1 MSIAKILM
9 EDLMD
14 LENQSIVNMSKKR
27 NEFRNIINNK
37 ALNIL
42 FQPIVSLNNGEVHGY
57 EALSRGPENSEFY
70 PPCTL
75 FSFAEKEGFLYPLE
89 KIAREQALY
98 QSRNLLQNQ
107 KLFINLTPQVIH
119 DPHFTPG
126 HTISLLEQYKLNPEN
141 IVFEITERSAITDF
155 QAFKEVLNHYRTQGF
170 NIAIDDAGAGYSSLQ
185 AISELEPDYIKV
197 DRSLISGIDQ
207 NNVKKNILEA
217 FVMFAKKMNSKVL
230 AEGIETFE
238 ELEKVKELGI
248 DFGQGYYLARP
259 NNPVSP
265 IPRHVKEFLQK
276 DKNKKK
282 PVYVDVN
289 DEIVILNKGI
299 ELARTSARFLL

>member
-9 EDLMD
+9 EDPMD
-14 LENQSIVNMSKKR
+14 LDNHSIITMSHKR
-27 NEFRNIINNK
+27 NEFRDILKNK
-37 ALNIL
+37 AIKIL
-42 FQPIVSLNNGEVHGY
+42 FQPIVCLQNGEIHGY
-57 EALSRGPENSEFY
+57 EALSRGPENSEFHY
-70 PPCTL
+70 PSSL
-75 FSFAEKEGFLYPLE
+75 FSFAEREGFLYPLE
-89 KIAREQALY
+89 KVAREQALY
-98 QSRNLLQNQ
+98 QSKHLLDNQ

-126 HTISLLEQYKLNPEN
+126 HTISLLEQYQMNPEN

-155 QAFKEVLNHYRTQGF
+155 QAFKVVLNHYRAQGF
-170 NIAIDDAGAGYSSLQ
+170 KIAIDDAGAGYSSLQ

-197 DRSLISGIDQ
+197 DRSLISGVDK
-207 NNVKKNILEA
+207 NEVKKNILEA

-259 NNPVSP
+259 NNPVP
-265 IPRHVKEFLQK
+265 PFPRDIKEFLRS

-282 PVYVDVN
+282 PIYVDIN
-289 DEIVILNKGI
+289 DEIVILNNGK
-299 ELARTSARFLL
+299 ELARTFAKFLL

>member
-1 MSIAKILM
+1 MSIPKLLM

-14 LENQSIVNMSKKR
+14 LDNHSLVNMSHKR
-27 NEFRNIINNK
+27 NEFRDILKNK
-37 ALNIL
+37 AIKIL
-42 FQPIVSLNNGEVHGY
+42 FQPIVCLQTGQTHGY
-57 EALSRGPENSEFY
+57 EALSRGPENSEFHY
-70 PPCTL
+70 PSTL

-126 HTISLLEQYKLNPEN
+126 HTISLLEQYQINPEN

-155 QAFKEVLNHYRTQGF
+155 QAFKEVLNHYRSQGF
-170 NIAIDDAGAGYSSLQ
+170 KIAIDDAGAGYSSLQ

-197 DRSLISGIDQ
+197 DRSLISGVDKTE
-207 NNVKKNILEA
+207 VKNNILEA

-259 NNPVSP
+259 NNPVTP
-265 IPRHVKEFLQK
+265 VLKHVKEFLQK
-276 DKNKKK
+276 GENKKK
-282 PVYVDVN
+282 PVYVDIN
-289 DEIVILNKGI
+289 DEIVILNNGK
-299 ELARTSARFLL
+299 ELARTSAKFLL